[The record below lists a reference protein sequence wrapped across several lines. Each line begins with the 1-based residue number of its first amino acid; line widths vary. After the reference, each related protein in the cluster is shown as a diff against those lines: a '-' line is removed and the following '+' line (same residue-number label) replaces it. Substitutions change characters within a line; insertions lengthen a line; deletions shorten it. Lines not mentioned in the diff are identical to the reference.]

1 MISLFQPS
9 PSDPFSPSKVF
20 TFLFVMIGPL
30 KVIGPFAKMTA
41 GWDRGLKRRLAF
53 QAIAIAA
60 IGAFVAATL
69 GSRLLQKWGI
79 SLGALLLT
87 TGIVLFLVAM
97 QVVMQQYATHEQ
109 AESAAHPSAIASPP
123 SPAALAFSPL
133 AFPTIITPYGA
144 ALLILLAS
152 MRSGQTTALLGIAG
166 IAALVLALDVVA
178 MLTADPHPDDARG
191 PPHAGH
197 SRQCPVR
204 STGRVRRA
212 GHRRRPAPPRRTCAD
227 LRLST
232 GRGAVL
238 PQRYGP
244 GASKTKVR

>member
-1 MISLFQPS
+1 MISFFQPS

-53 QAIAIAA
+53 RAITIAA
-60 IGAFVAATL
+60 IGAVVAATL

-87 TGIVLFLVAM
+87 AGIVLFLVAM

-109 AESAAHPSAIASPP
+109 AETSAHPLAVDSPP

-144 ALLILLAS
+144 AVLILLAT
-152 MRSGQTTALLGIAG
+152 MRSGQTGPLLGIAG

-178 MLTADPHPDDARG
+178 MLTADRILTTPGVRPTLGILGSVLSVLQVALGVQAIVDA
-191 PPHAGH
+191 
-197 SRQCPVR
+197 
-204 STGRVRRA
+204 
-212 GHRRRPAPPRRTCAD
+212 
-227 LRLST
+227 LRLLGVAAATS
-232 GRGAVL
+232 
-238 PQRYGP
+238 
-244 GASKTKVR
+244 S

>member
-1 MISLFQPS
+1 
-9 PSDPFSPSKVF
+9 
-20 TFLFVMIGPL
+20 MIGPL

-53 QAIAIAA
+53 QAITIAA

-79 SLGALLLT
+79 SFGALLLT

-178 MLTADPHPDDARG
+178 MLTADRILTTPA
-191 PPHAGH
+191 
-197 SRQCPVR
+197 V
-204 STGRVRRA
+204 
-212 GHRRRPAPPRRTCAD
+212 RPALGILGSVLSVLQVALGVQAIVD
-227 LRLST
+227 ALRLLGVPALT
-232 GRGAVL
+232 G
-238 PQRYGP
+238 
-244 GASKTKVR
+244 

>member
-1 MISLFQPS
+1 MISFFQPS

-60 IGAFVAATL
+60 IGAVVAATL
-69 GSRLLQKWGI
+69 GSRLLRNWGI
-79 SLGALLLT
+79 SFGALLLT

-97 QVVMQQYATHEQ
+97 QVVMQQYATHEA
-109 AESAAHPSAIASPP
+109 AETAAHPSAIASPP

-133 AFPTIITPYGA
+133 AFPTIITPYGG
-144 ALLILLAS
+144 ALLILLAT
-152 MRSGQTTALLGIAG
+152 MRSGQTAPLLGIAG

-178 MLTADPHPDDARG
+178 MLTADRILTTPGVRPTLGILGSVLSVLQVALGVQGIVDA
-191 PPHAGH
+191 
-197 SRQCPVR
+197 
-204 STGRVRRA
+204 
-212 GHRRRPAPPRRTCAD
+212 
-227 LRLST
+227 LRLLGIGGLTS
-232 GRGAVL
+232 G
-238 PQRYGP
+238 
-244 GASKTKVR
+244 